1 MSESS
6 ILDLQCEAEMQEMEQ
21 HYAQAIEEKTE
32 ELEELH
38 QKQEDIAPIKDAVYS
53 LCGHLEDSKYFDC
66 WYPMANELFSPIWST
81 ASKIDEGIDSLKIKI
96 SNLEEA
102 RERARLR
109 IPLKYEQMKQ
119 DSDN

>member
-21 HYAQAIEEKTE
+21 HYAQVIEEKTE
-32 ELEELH
+32 ELEELR
-38 QKQEDIAPIKDAVYS
+38 QKQEDIAPIMDTVYS
-53 LCGHLEDSKYFDC
+53 LCGYIEDSKYFDGWC
-66 WYPMANELFSPIWST
+66 LMANELFSPIWRT
-81 ASKIDEGIDSLKIKI
+81 ARKIDGDIDSLKIKI
-96 SNLEEA
+96 SNLGEA

>member
-1 MSESS
+1 
-6 ILDLQCEAEMQEMEQ
+6 MQEMEQ
-21 HYAQAIEEKTE
+21 HYAQVIEEKTE
-32 ELEELH
+32 ELEELR
-38 QKQEDIAPIKDAVYS
+38 QKQEDIAPIKDTVYS
-53 LCGHLEDSKYFDC
+53 LCGYIEDSRYFDG
-66 WYPMANELFSPIWST
+66 WYLMANELFSPIWST
-81 ASKIDEGIDSLKIKI
+81 ASKIDESIDSLKIKI

>member
-1 MSESS
+1 MSES
-6 ILDLQCEAEMQEMEQ
+6 IIFDLQCEAEMQEMEQ
-21 HYAQAIEEKTE
+21 HYAQVIEEKTK
-32 ELEELH
+32 ELEELR

-53 LCGHLEDSKYFDC
+53 LCDHIEDSKYFDY
-66 WYPMANELFSPIWST
+66 WYPMANEVFSPIWST
-81 ASKIDEGIDSLKIKI
+81 ASRIDEDIDSLKIKI

-102 RERARLR
+102 RERARLK

>member
-21 HYAQAIEEKTE
+21 HYAQVIEEKTE
-32 ELEELH
+32 ELEELR
-38 QKQEDIAPIKDAVYS
+38 QKQEDIAPIKDTVYS
-53 LCGHLEDSKYFDC
+53 LCGYIEDSRYFDG
-66 WYPMANELFSPIWST
+66 WSLMANELFSPIWST
-81 ASKIDEGIDSLKIKI
+81 ASKIDESIDSLKIKI

>member
-21 HYAQAIEEKTE
+21 HYAQVIEEKTE
-32 ELEELH
+32 ELEELR

-53 LCGHLEDSKYFDC
+53 LCGYIEDSKYFDG
-66 WYPMANELFSPIWST
+66 WYLMANELFSPIWST
-81 ASKIDEGIDSLKIKI
+81 ASKIDESIDSLKIKI

>member
-21 HYAQAIEEKTE
+21 HYAQVIEEKTE
-32 ELEELH
+32 ELEELR
-38 QKQEDIAPIKDAVYS
+38 QKQEDIAPIKDTVYS
-53 LCGHLEDSKYFDC
+53 LCGHIEDSKYFDC